1 MIKVPQ
7 EVGTLCSKLS
17 YAFPSIWQRETLNE
31 VKQIEEDGRK
41 KFFFSLPLLYLL
53 LFALA

>member
-7 EVGTLCSKLS
+7 EVGSLCSNLS
-17 YAFPSIWQRETLNE
+17 YAFPSIWQGETGNE
-31 VKQIEEDGRK
+31 VKQIREDGRK
-41 KFFFSLPLLYLL
+41 KFFLSLPLLYLL